1 MSKLDKKI
9 NKYTF
14 INFNKEEIL
23 ELIENIIYLINNQLQ
38 NDPLSIMYANF
49 DLNLYNH
56 IESILYIQLENIKKK
71 NADYFKEEIKNL
83 INISYYLFY
92 TNIIPKRSYT
102 KTFIRI
108 KPNLPTLKNKIS
120 YLQNL
125 VQPEQRTD
133 EWYKFR
139 HNTLTASNIWKCF
152 ISQATQNQLIY
163 EKCLPLN
170 LNLFNKLNI
179 SINSPLH
186 WGQKYEPIS
195 VLYYENL
202 YKTKIGDFGCIK
214 HSEVSYIAASPDGI
228 NILETSPLY
237 GRMLE
242 IKNIVNREINGIPKL
257 EYWVQMQL
265 QMETCN
271 LNECDFLE
279 TKFIEYEDEEA
290 FNLDG
295 SFNLSADNCLKGK
308 ILYFAK
314 DNHPYYEYMPLNL
327 TLEESIEWEENIMN
341 KNNHL
346 TWIRTLYWKL
356 IKVSCI
362 LVLRNKFW
370 FTQALPYIT
379 NIWDII
385 QQEKDSNYEH
395 RAPKKRQKKLQVIK
409 SECCI
414 DMSHIT

>member
-56 IESILYIQLENIKKK
+56 IESILYIQLENIKKI
-71 NADYFKEEIKNL
+71 NVEIFKEEIKNL
-83 INISYYLFY
+83 ISISYYLFY
-92 TNIIPKRSYT
+92 TNIIPKRSYS

-108 KPNLPTLKNKIS
+108 KPNLSILKNKIS

-170 LNLFNKLNI
+170 LNQFNKLNI

-195 VLYYENL
+195 TLYYENL

-308 ILYFAK
+308 
-314 DNHPYYEYMPLNL
+314 
-327 TLEESIEWEENIMN
+327 NI
-341 KNNHL
+341 
-346 TWIRTLYWKL
+346 IF
-356 IKVSCI
+356 C
-362 LVLRNKFW
+362 
-370 FTQALPYIT
+370 
-379 NIWDII
+379 
-385 QQEKDSNYEH
+385 
-395 RAPKKRQKKLQVIK
+395 KRQSSIL
-409 SECCI
+409 
-414 DMSHIT
+414 